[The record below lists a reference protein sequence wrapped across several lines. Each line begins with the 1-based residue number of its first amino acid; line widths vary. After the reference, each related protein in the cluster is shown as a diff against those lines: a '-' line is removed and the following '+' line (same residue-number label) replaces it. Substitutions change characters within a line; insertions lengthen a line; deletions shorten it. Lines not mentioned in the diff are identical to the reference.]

1 MYIIIHIS
9 TIHFIMYKYTDL
21 HPDILP
27 DILPDLSM
35 SLDEHLSPFQ
45 NMESQEMI
53 KFHDE
58 QKQILND
65 FHNYQNKILDKI
77 QNIVYMCYLVAFSEK
92 NDNIQNIYLYKIKIK
107 KAELKFISI
116 LQKEQNLALIKIHN
130 AEIQALNLVS
140 QAITEALAIIM
151 INQDYTS
158 KQKLNVSNVWNQAHF
173 MPNVLNAKEQARIN
187 VLNAWNQA
195 NDNIQNVI
203 SKHLTNYINKVKYL
217 NKSIKN
223 LLGYQIKDIDKNL
236 SKDFNLNEIENYDI
250 LIQAN
255 NNKSLD
261 KIKNAMILFLIKI
274 ENMKI
279 QSKCKVNKAR
289 EDAMNDIQYKWDQ
302 YFASKKI

>member
-1 MYIIIHIS
+1 
-9 TIHFIMYKYTDL
+9 MYKDL
-21 HPDILP
+21 LP

-45 NMESQEMI
+45 NIESQEMI

-65 FHNYQNKILDKI
+65 FHNYQNMILDKI
-77 QNIVYMCYLVAFSEK
+77 QNIVYMCYLDAFLEK
-92 NDNIQNIYLYKIKIK
+92 DDKIQNIYLYKIKIK

-116 LQKEQNLALIKIHN
+116 FQKEQNLALIKIQN
-130 AEIQALNLVS
+130 AEIQAFNMVS
-140 QAITEALAIIM
+140 QAITEAIAIVM

-158 KQKLNVSNVWNQAHF
+158 EQQLNVFNVWNQSHF

-195 NDNIQNVI
+195 NDNIQNVM

-217 NKSIKN
+217 NKTIKN

-236 SKDFNLNEIENYDI
+236 SKDFNLTEIENYDI
-250 LIQAN
+250 LIKYN

-261 KIKNAMILFLIKI
+261 KIKNAMVLFLSKI
-274 ENMKI
+274 ENIKI
-279 QSKCKVNKAR
+279 QSMFKVNKAR
-289 EDAMNDIQYKWDQ
+289 EEAMNDIQYKWNQ
-302 YFASKKI
+302 YFVSKNIYLKN

>member
-1 MYIIIHIS
+1 
-9 TIHFIMYKYTDL
+9 MYKDL
-21 HPDILP
+21 LP

-45 NMESQEMI
+45 NIESQEMI

-65 FHNYQNKILDKI
+65 FHNYQNMILDKI
-77 QNIVYMCYLVAFSEK
+77 QNIVYMCYLDAFLEK
-92 NDNIQNIYLYKIKIK
+92 DDKIQNIYLYKIKIK

-116 LQKEQNLALIKIHN
+116 FQKEQNLALIKIQN
-130 AEIQALNLVS
+130 AEIQAFNMVS
-140 QAITEALAIIM
+140 QAITEAIAIVM

-158 KQKLNVSNVWNQAHF
+158 EQQLNVFNVWNQSHF

-195 NDNIQNVI
+195 NDNIQNVM

-217 NKSIKN
+217 NKTIKN

-236 SKDFNLNEIENYDI
+236 SKDFNLTEIENYDI
-250 LIQAN
+250 LIKYN

-261 KIKNAMILFLIKI
+261 KIKNAMVLFLSKI
-274 ENMKI
+274 ENIKI
-279 QSKCKVNKAR
+279 QSMFKVNKAR
-289 EDAMNDIQYKWDQ
+289 EEAMNDIQYKWNQ
-302 YFASKKI
+302 YFASKNIYLKN